1 MILIEGIAL
10 IIIGIWLLQTPLS
23 AITTIVFILGLYWI
37 ISGIFNFIRLFW
49 DRRVW
54 GWKIFTGIVGILA
67 GYFVISYPLGS
78 TAVIGATFI
87 YFLAFIGIF
96 VGIGN
101 LIQAFTGAGWGTGI
115 LGVISIILGVLLLMN
130 TGIATLSLPWTLGLM
145 AIFGG
150 ILAIINAFR
159 YRGMVN
165 DLEDAADAAR
175 AKGVTAASTV
185 DSAAKRTGA
194 AAAGVGAGLAGAA
207 DKAWDST
214 ADTAGDAAD
223 TVGDAASSAAD
234 AAGDVAAGAVDTVSD
249 AADATGDMVADAW
262 DATTDAAGDAADA
275 VGDAADDAVDGAKRL
290 FGIDVDLTPEEVAD
304 LGDAYA
310 DLPSE
315 AQASIANMV
324 NDLAHIS
331 PDQAL
336 ELRQQGVTDLK
347 SLLEMGATPAGRAAL
362 AKSLNEDPK
371 TILTW
376 VNFADLQ
383 RIKGIGVKYSYLL
396 EQAGVDTVVELA
408 ARNPDNLYN
417 KLVEVNQAGD
427 YVDLLPSAAQVLD
440 WCAQAKDLPRAINY

>member
-1 MILIEGIAL
+1 
-10 IIIGIWLLQTPLS
+10 
-23 AITTIVFILGLYWI
+23 
-37 ISGIFNFIRLFW
+37 
-49 DRRVW
+49 
-54 GWKIFTGIVGILA
+54 
-67 GYFVISYPLGS
+67 
-78 TAVIGATFI
+78 
-87 YFLAFIGIF
+87 
-96 VGIGN
+96 
-101 LIQAFTGAGWGTGI
+101 
-115 LGVISIILGVLLLMN
+115 
-130 TGIATLSLPWTLGLM
+130 
-145 AIFGG
+145 
-150 ILAIINAFR
+150 
-159 YRGMVN
+159 
-165 DLEDAADAAR
+165 
-175 AKGVTAASTV
+175 
-185 DSAAKRTGA
+185 
-194 AAAGVGAGLAGAA
+194 VGAGLAGAA

-315 AQASIANMV
+315 AQAGIANMV